1 MAHDIWEA
9 LGIPPTSDQRE
20 IKKAYAKRSAAC
32 HPEEHPE
39 EFDRLHKAYKA
50 ALAAAAFKREAAAK
64 ADSGAEK
71 KAVSP
76 EDNGGAKN
84 KPASSEDHDGA
95 KRMASK
101 DHKDTPPKPSPAE
114 EPAPQPAIPS
124 IVHLVEKGME
134 NEKAAAAAKLLE
146 KLQALHAS
154 FPKSVNTNE
163 KDMTAALQQ
172 LEELFT
178 SSWFNTAGREPD
190 FLQQLDW
197 WLGKNRRTINRAEAV
212 ALFRAYHLNHYK
224 TSSNPGTPYMDDIH
238 RQVMQHALRYEKDM
252 VALAGMEPLPRPQPK
267 AKAAKS
273 NIKWGQLL
281 CLLLFAIAAIGFS
294 CSQKPHTSK
303 SNMDIYRKKI
313 ISNINQGSGHSTIT
327 VLGTP
332 SEAGKRP
339 DLPTAPSTGRHMGTE
354 EYHRYNTIKRPKQ
367 RLRMLPQPLP

>member
-76 EDNGGAKN
+76 ED
-84 KPASSEDHDGA
+84 HDGA

-101 DHKDTPPKPSPAE
+101 DHKDTPPKPSPAQ

-154 FPKSVNTNE
+154 MPKSVNTNE
-163 KDMTAALQQ
+163 KDMTTALQQ

-212 ALFRAYHLNHYK
+212 ALFRAYHLKHYK

-339 DLPTAPSTGRHMGTE
+339 DLPTASSTGRHMSTE